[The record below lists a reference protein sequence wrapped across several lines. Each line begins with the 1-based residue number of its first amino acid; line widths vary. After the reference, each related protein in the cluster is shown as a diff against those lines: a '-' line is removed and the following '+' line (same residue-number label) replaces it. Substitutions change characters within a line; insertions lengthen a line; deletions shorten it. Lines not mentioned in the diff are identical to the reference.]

1 MKRTLS
7 VIFALIVWFAVVAQ
21 YYIMLENR
29 VTGIPET
36 TIRFFSFFTI
46 LTNSLV
52 AIYFTDQAISVTK
65 STRANSSGFLTAI
78 TVYITIVG
86 LVYQILLRQIWEP
99 QGLSMLVDE
108 LLHSVNPL
116 LVICFWF
123 LYENKSKIS
132 YKQIPKWLVFPLVY
146 LIFILFRGSISQ
158 FYPYA
163 FIDVSALGLSQVL
176 INSAA
181 LVLVFVVM
189 SALFVFT
196 GRWLS
201 KKSV

>member
-52 AIYFTDQAISVTK
+52 AIYFTGQAISVTR
-65 STRANSSGFLTAI
+65 STRANNSGFLTAI

-86 LVYQILLRQIWEP
+86 LVYQIVLRQIWEP

-116 LVICFWF
+116 LVICFWY

-146 LIFILFRGSISQ
+146 LTFILFRGSISQ
-158 FYPYA
+158 FYPYP
-163 FIDVSALGLSQVL
+163 FIDVSALDLSQVL
-176 INSAA
+176 INSAG
-181 LVLVFVVM
+181 LLLVFFII
-189 SALFVFT
+189 STLFVFI
-196 GRWLS
+196 GKRID
-201 KKSV
+201 KRSV